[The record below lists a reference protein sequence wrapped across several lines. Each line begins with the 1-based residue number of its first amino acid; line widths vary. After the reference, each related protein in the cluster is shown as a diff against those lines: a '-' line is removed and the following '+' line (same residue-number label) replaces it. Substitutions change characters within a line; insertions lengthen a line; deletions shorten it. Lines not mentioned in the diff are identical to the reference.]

1 MSCWEQTRD
10 SLDRFHLSA
19 RLEMTV
25 LPQISWR
32 KISGSGKSV
41 LILDG
46 CPHNSNPDRQ

>member
-1 MSCWEQTRD
+1 MLGAD
-10 SLDRFHLSA
+10 AGLAGLHLSA